1 MKNVVF
7 REVQQFRQ
15 WWVWLVLGLMYAII
29 IFGTWK
35 HIVDSKSAG
44 IDPFEGGD
52 VIFPLVIVAIATAFL
67 LGMKLV
73 TTITSDGIYL
83 RFFPIHFR
91 EKFYPKES
99 IRTMQVQRYSPIIEF
114 GGWGLRYGLFSGTWA
129 YNVSGNMGLRIELE
143 NGSKLL
149 IGTKQPEK
157 MQAALET
164 AGYA

>member
-15 WWVWLVLGLMYAII
+15 WWVWLALALMYTIVI
-29 IFGTWK
+29 YGTWNHVAGLK
-35 HIVDSKSAG
+35 STGLNPFSDGSVLIVYA
-44 IDPFEGGD
+44 
-52 VIFPLVIVAIATAFL
+52 IVVFATAFL

-73 TTITSDGIYL
+73 TTITSEGIHL
-83 RFFPIHFR
+83 RFFPFHSR

-129 YNVSGNMGLRIELE
+129 YNVSGNMGLRVELE
-143 NGSKLL
+143 DGSKLV
-149 IGTKQPEK
+149 IGTREPEK
-157 MQAALET
+157 LGAALRA